1 MFLKKIEIDNYRL
14 FDNKFE
20 IDNFNIPNQKDDG
33 SGLTLVVG
41 ENGCGKTTLLDAI
54 ALCMLDYKASS
65 FNIYDMNNPKQ
76 ETNIIFTSNVDFN
89 VSGSMP
95 KSDFIATGFKFK
107 ANLRAAKSK
116 TYLQN
121 PVVFDQYYIS
131 KDPEKPRPGSPDLRL
146 SVNNPFSGKRFN
158 DTDILFLDKNRIFQI
173 KSGNFNSTRFDRLM
187 NDFNTQYIKA
197 MKNDEIIDLNEDLN
211 TKIKYGKIENSFLES
226 AINDFEKMSEKRI
239 KLDFINNYE
248 PFSKASFIMKENNNI
263 QVPLSSI
270 GSGYEMI
277 FSLLY
282 SYYLAK
288 QNDKNIIIIIDEPEL
303 HLHPDVQKKFVEFLL
318 RISKDSQII
327 LSSHSP
333 ILVKQLLYNDKIK
346 TIVIN
351 NNKTT
356 SEISD
361 FKLSY
366 LSANEINYLAFGL
379 ATEEYHNELYE
390 ELNFKYYPNETSIK
404 QFDSKFFI
412 NDKNELKNYPWKGN
426 QNEVSVHTYIRN
438 QIHHRKENGIPD
450 YSELKKSIEFMR
462 NCF

>member
-1 MFLKKIEIDNYRL
+1 MYLKRIDITNYRL
-14 FDNKFE
+14 FDKEF
-20 IDNFNIPNQKDDG
+20 IVDNFNVPDGISDG
-33 SGLTLVVG
+33 SGLTLIVG
-41 ENGCGKTTLLDAI
+41 ENGCGKTTLLDSI

-65 FNIYDMNNPKQ
+65 FNIYDMNNPK
-76 ETNIIFTSNVDFN
+76 EDTTIIFTSDEDFE

-95 KSDFIATGFKFK
+95 KSNFTAVGFKFK
-107 ANLRAAKSK
+107 ANLRVSKSK

-131 KDPEKPRPGSPDLRL
+131 KDPEKPKIGSPDLRL
-146 SVNNPFSGKRFN
+146 SVNNPFLGKRFN

-197 MKNDEIIDLNEDLN
+197 LKNDEIIDLNEDLN
-211 TKIKYGKIENSFLES
+211 DKIKVGKIENSFLES
-226 AINDFEKMSEKRI
+226 AINEFEKMSGRRV

-248 PFSKASFIMKENNNI
+248 PFTNATFIMKENNNI

-288 QNDKNIIIIIDEPEL
+288 QNNKNIIIIIDEPEL

-318 RISKDSQII
+318 KISKDSQIV

-333 ILVKQLLYNDKIK
+333 ILVKQLLYNGLIK
-346 TIVIN
+346 TIVLN
-351 NNKTT
+351 NDKTI
-356 SEISD
+356 SEIKN

-390 ELNFKYYPNETSIK
+390 ELKFKYYPNETSIK
-404 QFDSKFFI
+404 QFDNNFFI
-412 NDKNELKNYPWKGN
+412 TDKNEPKNYPWKEE
-426 QNEVSVHTYIRN
+426 QNSVSVHTFIRN
-438 QIHHRKENGIPD
+438 QIHHRKENGVPS
-450 YSELKKSIEFMR
+450 YEELKRSIITMR
-462 NCF
+462 SYF

>member
-14 FDNKFE
+14 FDKKFE
-20 IDNFNIPNQKDDG
+20 IDNFNIPNQKDAG

-76 ETNIIFTSNVDFN
+76 DTNIIFTSNEDFN

-95 KSDFIATGFKFK
+95 KSDFKATGFKFK
-107 ANLRAAKSK
+107 ANLRSTKSK

-131 KDPEKPRPGSPDLRL
+131 KDPEKPKPGSPDLRL

-197 MKNDEIIDLNEDLN
+197 MKNGEIIDLNEDLN

-226 AINDFEKMSEKRI
+226 AINDFEKMSGKRI

-288 QNDKNIIIIIDEPEL
+288 QN
-303 HLHPDVQKKFVEFLL
+303 
-318 RISKDSQII
+318 
-327 LSSHSP
+327 
-333 ILVKQLLYNDKIK
+333 
-346 TIVIN
+346 
-351 NNKTT
+351 
-356 SEISD
+356 
-361 FKLSY
+361 
-366 LSANEINYLAFGL
+366 
-379 ATEEYHNELYE
+379 
-390 ELNFKYYPNETSIK
+390 
-404 QFDSKFFI
+404 
-412 NDKNELKNYPWKGN
+412 
-426 QNEVSVHTYIRN
+426 
-438 QIHHRKENGIPD
+438 
-450 YSELKKSIEFMR
+450 M
-462 NCF
+462 

>member
-14 FDNKFE
+14 FDKKFE
-20 IDNFNIPNQKDDG
+20 IDNFNIPNQKDAG

-76 ETNIIFTSNVDFN
+76 DTNIIFTSNEDFN

-95 KSDFIATGFKFK
+95 KSDFKATGFKFK
-107 ANLRAAKSK
+107 ANLRSTKSK

-131 KDPEKPRPGSPDLRL
+131 KDPEKPKPGSPDLRL

-197 MKNDEIIDLNEDLN
+197 MKNGEIIDLNEDLN

-226 AINDFEKMSEKRI
+226 AINDFEKMSGKRI

-318 RISKDSQII
+318 KISTNSQII

-390 ELNFKYYPNETSIK
+390 ELNFKYYPNETLIK

-412 NDKNELKNYPWKGN
+412 NDKNEPKNYPWKGN

-450 YSELKKSIEFMR
+450 YNELKKSIEFMR
-462 NCF
+462 TCF

>member
-14 FDNKFE
+14 FDKKFE
-20 IDNFNIPNQKDDG
+20 IDNFNIPNKKDAG

-65 FNIYDMNNPKQ
+65 FNIYDMNNPKKD
-76 ETNIIFTSNVDFN
+76 TNIIFTSNEDFN

-95 KSDFIATGFKFK
+95 KSDFKATGLKFK
-107 ANLRAAKSK
+107 ANLRATKSK

-131 KDPEKPRPGSPDLRL
+131 KDPEKPKPGSPDLRL
-146 SVNNPFSGKRFN
+146 SVNNPFLGKRFN

-211 TKIKYGKIENSFLES
+211 AKIKYGKIENSFLES
-226 AINDFEKMSEKRI
+226 AINDFEKMSGKRI

-318 RISKDSQII
+318 KISTDSQII

-390 ELNFKYYPNETSIK
+390 ELNFKYYPNETLIK

-412 NDKNELKNYPWKGN
+412 NDKNEPKNYPWKGN

-450 YSELKKSIEFMR
+450 YNELKKSIEFMR
-462 NCF
+462 TCF